1 MRTICYVDGYNLYYG
16 CLKNTTF
23 KWLDLDFLLCRLL
36 NEQSPQSE
44 LHLVKY
50 FTADIKANFSRH
62 GHMAHEAQQSY
73 LRALQVRMGNRL
85 EVIKGFYSV
94 SEASMPRLVT
104 PPNKQDTVKVW
115 RLEEKETD
123 VNLALHAYRD
133 AVRHRADQLVL
144 VSNDSD
150 LCPLLNAIQAENLP
164 LTLGVIF
171 PLIKRANGFDRPGNE
186 RLSQH
191 ADWTRRHIREEE
203 LAQAQLPRVVSTK
216 RKPIFKPDHW

>member
-23 KWLDLDFLLCRLL
+23 KWLDLDLLLCRLL
-36 NEQSPQSE
+36 NEQFPQSE

-62 GHMAHEAQQSY
+62 GHI
-73 LRALQVRMGNRL
+73 NR
-85 EVIKGFYSV
+85 
-94 SEASMPRLVT
+94 
-104 PPNKQDTVKVW
+104 
-115 RLEEKETD
+115 
-123 VNLALHAYRD
+123 
-133 AVRHRADQLVL
+133 
-144 VSNDSD
+144 
-150 LCPLLNAIQAENLP
+150 
-164 LTLGVIF
+164 
-171 PLIKRANGFDRPGNE
+171 FDRPGNE